1 MFRFWSVLFSYPSL
15 RQFAVC
21 AALFGS
27 ISSYAQL
34 LLPAKKAV
42 LINRM
47 PASYIPDDDVIVKP
61 VDNELSFYQQYVA
74 SDKSQEV
81 LRARNQLKIWS
92 DNQISAEQYGVN
104 TDLGSGFYVPT
115 QEEKWAYFQNR
126 YLRYLRSRGED
137 PIKQLPQTWYQEYRA
152 SNEVDTIDEIEGRF
166 RSKNGKKQKAP
177 LPEAFQEKQ
186 ISVWK
191 KTHFIFQPRVDQGLV
206 IVGFKGPIAYARAW
220 VGVNGKAEINIQ
232 KNVDSMG
239 LRAMWNYYTDT
250 GRYFTSLDKS
260 LTDNLSAR
268 VTSIRDTEGNTDN
281 TFMLLYTKQF

>member
-1 MFRFWSVLFSYPSL
+1 MFRFSSVLFSYPSL

-21 AALFGS
+21 AALLGS
-27 ISSYAQL
+27 FISHAQML
-34 LLPAKKAV
+34 NPKKAV
-42 LINRM
+42 LINRL
-47 PASYIPDDDVIVKP
+47 PASYVPDDDVIVKP

-115 QEEKWAYFQNR
+115 QQEKWEYFQNR

-166 RSKNGKKQKAP
+166 KSKNGKKQKAP
-177 LPEAFQEKQ
+177 LPEAFQEKK

-191 KTHFIFQPRVDQGLV
+191 KTNFIFQPRVDQGLV

-232 KNVDSMG
+232 KNVESIG
-239 LRAMWNYYTDT
+239 LRGMWNYYTDT
-250 GRYFTSLDKS
+250 GRYFTSLDKT
-260 LTDNLSAR
+260 LTENLSAR